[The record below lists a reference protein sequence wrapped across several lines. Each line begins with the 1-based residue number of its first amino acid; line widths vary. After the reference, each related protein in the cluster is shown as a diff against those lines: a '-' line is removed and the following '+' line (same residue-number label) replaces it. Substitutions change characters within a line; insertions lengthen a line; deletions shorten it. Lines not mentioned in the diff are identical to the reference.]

1 MKKYKEFLEST
12 TYLSDPENLMR
23 KITYHLNIVSDDIF
37 SEIIKEA
44 EELFPGLYD
53 KVEKRTKLMFDTLDN
68 IETDLIFELLS
79 DIISE
84 FGDDKSY
91 SMLAIHSKN
100 KSYRYDSSI
109 GIKNFDDIEE
119 YKSITLRMLHNFLVK
134 YNDSLEIDY
143 NIIQNYVPG
152 FFLGIDNWID
162 PFELEESLEE
172 IIPYINNIYKKTE
185 YQFDWGGKN
194 RDKSL
199 NNVHGYSFKI
209 IFNI

>member
-1 MKKYKEFLEST
+1 MKS
-12 TYLSDPENLMR
+12 
-23 KITYHLNIVSDDIF
+23 I
-37 SEIIKEA
+37 
-44 EELFPGLYD
+44 
-53 KVEKRTKLMFDTLDN
+53 
-68 IETDLIFELLS
+68 
-79 DIISE
+79 
-84 FGDDKSY
+84 
-91 SMLAIHSKN
+91 AIHSKN

-185 YQFDWGGKN
+185 YQFDWVGKN